1 MKYIRLY
8 KPNNP
13 GDSRLYTNFKNHRA
27 YADNMYKYG
36 VFEGSKQYF
45 EIPNMLVGYGNPKI
59 VNGKHKLEGKVS
71 TIVEKNLVYDS
82 LLHFQVPENKVF
94 KSLAISIG
102 NQVSTRIL
110 LESKLRMFVVDP
122 SAELN
127 PNTDNLIYHAPLTR
141 EHISE
146 FEGTGL
152 ASKVIESTGE
162 VSSDGYITF
171 PLDRLKAKDEIY
183 IALELPYT
191 YDVYK
196 AMFGSTSGSTA
207 IRLVFRDESGSA
219 IFVDDAF
226 GNTSNLF
233 YFNPSKVT
241 DDAFRIFRDMDGSQ
255 TTIGLR
261 LGIKTKQDLAVLKYD
276 VATSRVCESGSFTQR
291 HLSDYNYYNEHRNYV
306 AFKNADTETGSIRL
320 SKGDVNSMYWCKSRV
335 GQPNTPDLSNSNWKT
350 FAEETPVL
358 SPGGSIV
365 VKTTSSANKQF
376 SSPLKLETSGD
387 IRTLMNYKTLRSG
400 VGDQEFECG
409 FSGCT
414 GITTPF
420 DGSRVTSVGKFAFH
434 SCFNKCSSLTT
445 TPDFS
450 NVVSVG
456 YDGFWECFSEC
467 SSLTTAHD
475 FSNVKSLDAYGF
487 TWCFYGCSS
496 LTTAPDF
503 SKVTIL
509 LSSGFS
515 ECFKGCTSLTTPP
528 DFSNIKSVGWSGLR
542 SCFFNCTS
550 LTTSPDLSN
559 IKSVKDMSLRDCF
572 NGCSSLTK
580 VIAPNVTPWDDRD
593 AFGRWLKNVSPTGTV
608 YKPKTLEIPTGT
620 TGGVPTGWTTADYE
634 DYQS

>member
-13 GDSRLYTNFKNHRA
+13 GDSRLYTNFKNHKV
-27 YADNMYKYG
+27 YTDNMYKYG

-59 VNGKHKLEGKVS
+59 VKGKHKLEGQVS
-71 TIVEKNLVYDS
+71 TITEQSLTYDS

-110 LESKLRMFVVDP
+110 LESKLLMFIVDP
-122 SAELN
+122 SAELD

-152 ASKVIESTGE
+152 APIIISTTGE

-196 AMFGSTSGSTA
+196 AMFGNTSGSTA
-207 IRLVFRDESGSA
+207 IRLVFRDESDSA

-255 TTIGLR
+255 TTIGSR
-261 LGIKTKQDLAVLKYD
+261 LGIKTKQDLATLKYD
-276 VATSRVCESGSFTQR
+276 ITSDRICESGSFTQR

-306 AFKNADTETGSIRL
+306 AFKNVGDTSGEIFMSDNANG
-320 SKGDVNSMYWCKSRV
+320 VVEWCKSKFSSITP
-335 GQPNTPDLSNSNWKT
+335 QLLNTPDLDNDKWKT
-350 FAEETPVL
+350 FETKPTL
-358 SPGGSIV
+358 APGEAIV
-365 VKTTSSANKQF
+365 IRSCRSCGTTFKPKFNII
-376 SSPLKLETSGD
+376 LEASGD
-387 IRTLMNYKTLRSG
+387 IRTVLNYISLPTAM
-400 VGDQEFECG
+400 D
-409 FSGCT
+409 
-414 GITTPF
+414 
-420 DGSRVTSVGKFAFH
+420 
-434 SCFNKCSSLTT
+434 CSISFRDCASLIT

-450 NVVSVG
+450 KITSVRNYSLG
-456 YDGFWECFSEC
+456 YAFQNCT
-467 SSLTTAHD
+467 SLTTPPD
-475 FSNVKSLDAYGF
+475 FSNVKKIEDN
-487 TWCFYGCSS
+487 GCRGLFQGCTS

-503 SKVTIL
+503 SNVKDVGVN
-509 LSSGFS
+509 GFMFCFWGCTS
-515 ECFKGCTSLTTPP
+515 LTTPPNFSKITRARNSVFNYCFKGCTSLTTPP
-528 DFSNIKSVGWSGLR
+528 DFSKITSITNYGNTFKG
-542 SCFFNCTS
+542 CFSECTS
-550 LTTSPDLSN
+550 LNL
-559 IKSVKDMSLRDCF
+559 V
-572 NGCSSLTK
+572 
-580 VIAPNVTPWDDRD
+580 VTPNINTWIEDDFD
-593 AFGRWLKNVSPTGTV
+593 YWLDRVAPSGV
-608 YKPKTLEIPTGT
+608 VRKPAALIIPTGVS
-620 TGGVPTGWTTADYE
+620 GIPTGWTTENY
-634 DYQS
+634 